1 MTSPHRRIDVTVMD
15 YVMHVRSIAHSQF
28 EREISEDISQRM
40 LGKGIITC
48 SNIAFS

>member
-1 MTSPHRRIDVTVMD
+1 MTVKDDVT
-15 YVMHVRSIAHSQF
+15 HVRSITHSRF
-28 EREISEDISQRM
+28 ERKIAEDISQRM